1 MMGNYYDENGIY
13 HEVLFSE
20 CDLEGRRLKVR
31 KNDHARKVQ
40 LDKARKKRRDKAKNG
55 RKGR

>member
-1 MMGNYYDENGIY
+1 MGSYYDENGIF
-13 HEVLFSE
+13 HEVPFVDY
-20 CDLEGRRLKVR
+20 DLEGQRLKVR
-31 KNDHARKVQ
+31 NNDHARKVQ